1 MLSPYKK
8 RGLIGEIRIYNL
20 NNQEQEFFVEFVDH
34 RKKHRLFIFH
44 SLEAM
49 LLSLMD
55 HGSIHDRQENK
66 IITSKA
72 PFLEEI
78 FQEIEQIINDHLPP
92 VLTI

>member
-1 MLSPYKK
+1 
-8 RGLIGEIRIYNL
+8 
-20 NNQEQEFFVEFVDH
+20 
-34 RKKHRLFIFH
+34 
-44 SLEAM
+44 M